1 MRILYGVSGEGFGHS
16 SRAKQIIPFLLKKGH
31 ELMIVTYGQAYQVL
45 KNYLGIKILK
55 VEGIELF
62 FEDKELSLK
71 KTFDRGLKTIG
82 KNIQDFKKIKEKV
95 ERFNPDVC
103 ISDME
108 PIVPIIRM
116 AYGLPLI
123 CLDNQHRLTH
133 LKLNV
138 PKKYIKDYL
147 IARYAVS
154 KVVSRADF
162 FIILSFVKG
171 GINKNRAKVR
181 IVSPVLRDEVLRL
194 KSKRGEF
201 ILVYLTKPNKDIL
214 KALRKTKERFVIYV
228 YGMNECKKEGNL
240 EFKKI
245 GGEFLK
251 DLAGCKGIIASA
263 GFTLMSEALYL
274 KKPYFAIPLKGQF
287 EQTLNAL
294 FLKKAGF
301 GDYSEEPSE
310 KEINLFLNS
319 LERYEMKLAKH
330 KTKPNEVLKVLG
342 KVLKKFSI

>member
-45 KNYLGIKILK
+45 KNYLGIKIL
-55 VEGIELF
+55 
-62 FEDKELSLK
+62 
-71 KTFDRGLKTIG
+71 
-82 KNIQDFKKIKEKV
+82 KEKV

-201 ILVYLTKPNKDIL
+201 ILVYLTKPNKEIL
-214 KALRKTKERFVIYV
+214 KALR
-228 YGMNECKKEGNL
+228 
-240 EFKKI
+240 
-245 GGEFLK
+245 
-251 DLAGCKGIIASA
+251 
-263 GFTLMSEALYL
+263 
-274 KKPYFAIPLKGQF
+274 
-287 EQTLNAL
+287 
-294 FLKKAGF
+294 
-301 GDYSEEPSE
+301 
-310 KEINLFLNS
+310 
-319 LERYEMKLAKH
+319 
-330 KTKPNEVLKVLG
+330 
-342 KVLKKFSI
+342 